1 MDALLFSV
9 PLTGLSEGIHK
20 YEFACGPSF
29 FKEMGSTDDVIAD
42 LKVDAHIINQSS
54 RLQLKLVYNGIL
66 HMQCDRCLIAY
77 TKPVV
82 LTESFWISIADIL
95 SIEDQIILVPAG
107 HDRLNLSQ
115 HLYET
120 LMLQIPLRKVP
131 CDDETLTEAYCDK
144 NVLQSL
150 QGVSNTDL
158 EHTKDLEYWNT
169 LKKLKH

>member
-1 MDALLFSV
+1 MDTLLFSV

-20 YEFACGPSF
+20 YEFACGPAF
-29 FKEMGSTDDVIAD
+29 FKEMGSTDDVNAD

-66 HMQCDRCLIAY
+66 HLQCDRCLIAY
-77 TKPVV
+77 TKPVA
-82 LTESFWISIADIL
+82 LTESFWISFADIL
-95 SIEDQIILVPAG
+95 SIEDQIILIPVG

-131 CDDETLTEAYCDK
+131 CDDENRTEVICDK

-150 QGVSNTDL
+150 QGVSHTDTA
-158 EHTKDLEYWNT
+158 HTKNLEYWNT